1 MAADAELDRRA
12 WGQYGASQSL
22 EQAQRILMEQYVVPK
37 RRLYVESNKY
47 LPASQATDPD
57 MVVEVVEQNESGR
70 VVRATVGNPTE
81 TAVDVSGRVFEVI
94 GARLPAGVVIPAMG
108 AITVVF
114 DRAPVDIAAETPI
127 ATLRLTVTAQR
138 WSADEK

>member
-1 MAADAELDRRA
+1 MSADAELDRRA
-12 WGQYGASQSL
+12 WGQYGTSQSL

-37 RRLYVESNKY
+37 RRFYLESDKY
-47 LPASQATDPD
+47 LPPSQGSDPD

-70 VVRATVGNPTE
+70 VVRATVGNPTG
-81 TAVDVSGRVFEVI
+81 TAVDVAGRVFEAI

-108 AITVVF
+108 TIEVIF
-114 DRAPVDIAAETPI
+114 DRTPVDIAPEAPI

-138 WSADEK
+138 WSADEE